1 MACPFSRERLKASC
15 EEQRERGNDGQPRIG
30 RLGRDDGGKSRQ
42 SSFEVT
48 SLLMREET
56 DDTEDT
62 QTLNLKHLRA
72 AVLVLTNPSNEV
84 VAVALG
90 ALLSKGE
97 EPLSTSRSLEKL
109 LYNVDAEENYN
120 LLEDIYET
128 LSYECDVEVSTFFDH
143 LGQELIYTACV
154 GLLERAFRCLGN
166 DLTAFLTTLDGVNDV
181 VQHQSGSEAEAEFV
195 CIATPEAIELHFTT
209 DHPSIAYLLVGSL
222 KGIARQFYNDNANV
236 YILPDPYNTKF
247 FRYRITPERYSEQ
260 LLVDSEVD
268 DNVDTVTSPFR
279 PLSTEAT
286 DLRMGVASFCKAF
299 PWHFVVDRQ
308 LELVQL
314 GVGFMRIFG
323 HHLNRLG
330 REISTY
336 FVFTRPS
343 GVTLTFHEILKR
355 ANTPFVLTLQR
366 PQGVDKY
373 PAEGLE
379 MKGQMVHCPESD
391 SILFVSSPFL
401 NGLEGLTGRGLFI
414 SDIPLHDA
422 TRDVILV
429 GEQARA
435 QDGLRRRMDKLK
447 SSIEEANHAVSAER
461 EKNVSLLHL
470 IFPPDIAKR
479 LWLGETIEAKTYP
492 EVTMLFSDIVGFT
505 EICSTATPMMV
516 INMLQ
521 NLYEQFDSFCGQL
534 DVYKVE
540 TIGDAYCVACGL
552 HRDTCIH
559 AQQIAWM
566 ALKMIQACSNHL
578 THKGKPIR
586 MRIGIHT
593 GMVLAG
599 VVGKKMPRYC
609 LFGHN
614 VTLANKFESLS
625 EPLRIHVSPT
635 TYDLLKYPVPGF
647 ELEPRR
653 KEFLP
658 KEFPANIEGTSYF
671 LYGYK
676 HKDVDVNHPL
686 DLHIQSAIREYGIGA
701 SL

>member
-1 MACPFSRERLKASC
+1 MACPFSSRGFKLTHRNDNTREGDDRRITRQDERSKA
-15 EEQRERGNDGQPRIG
+15 
-30 RLGRDDGGKSRQ
+30 SRQ
-42 SSFEVT
+42 SSVQIT
-48 SLLMREET
+48 SSLLGEDG
-56 DDTEDT
+56 DDFEDT

-72 AVLVLTNPSNEV
+72 AVTLLTNPSNDV
-84 VAVALG
+84 VAVALEV
-90 ALLSKGE
+90 LLNKHE
-97 EPLSTSRSLEKL
+97 IPLPTTTTSSLEKL
-109 LYNVDAEENYN
+109 LSNVEEEENYN

-128 LSYECDVEVSTFFDH
+128 LNYDCDVDVNAFFDH
-143 LGQELIYTACV
+143 LGQELITSACV

-181 VQHQSGSEAEAEFV
+181 VQHQSGSDTEAEFV
-195 CIATPEAIELHFTT
+195 CIATPEALELHFTT

-222 KGIARQFYNDNANV
+222 KGIARQFYNDKADV

-247 FRYRITPERYSEQ
+247 FRYRITPERYSGQ
-260 LLVDSEVD
+260 LDVD
-268 DNVDTVTSPFR
+268 DDYDVVSPTFR
-279 PLSTEAT
+279 PLSTKAT

-314 GVGFMRIFG
+314 GVGFMKIFG

-336 FVFTRPS
+336 FVFTRPH

-355 ANTPFVLTLQR
+355 ANTPFILTLQR
-366 PQGVDKY
+366 PHDVDKY

-447 SSIEEANHAVSAER
+447 SSIEEANLAVDAER

-492 EVTMLFSDIVGFT
+492 DVTMLFSDIVGFT
-505 EICSTATPMMV
+505 SICATATPMMV

-521 NLYEQFDSFCGQL
+521 NLYEQFDLYCGQL

-552 HRDTCIH
+552 HRNTNTH

-566 ALKMIQACSNHL
+566 GLKMIQTCSHHL
-578 THKGKPIR
+578 THEGKPIK

-614 VTLANKFESLS
+614 VTLANKFESTS
-625 EPLRIHVSPT
+625 EPLRVNVSPS
-635 TYDLLKYPVPGF
+635 TYLCLIQKSGF
-647 ELEPRR
+647 ILEPRT
-653 KEFLP
+653 KDNLP
-658 KEFPANIEGTSYF
+658 KEMPAGVSGTCYF
-671 LYGYK
+671 LNGYQ
-676 HKDVDVNHPL
+676 HSSVSASESLDV
-686 DLHIQSAIREYGIGA
+686 HIQAAITEFGI
-701 SL
+701 SSNM

>member
-1 MACPFSRERLKASC
+1 MACPFSSRRFKLDRKDESKDGDHRRIPRIR
-15 EEQRERGNDGQPRIG
+15 QDERGKPSP
-30 RLGRDDGGKSRQ
+30 SRQ
-42 SSFEVT
+42 SSVQIT
-48 SLLMREET
+48 SSLLGEDG
-56 DDTEDT
+56 DDLEDT

-72 AVLVLTNPSNEV
+72 AVTLLTNPSNEV
-84 VAVALG
+84 VAVALE
-90 ALLSKGE
+90 ALLNKHE
-97 EPLSTSRSLEKL
+97 VPLPTSTTSSLEKL
-109 LYNVDAEENYN
+109 LSSVEEEENYN

-128 LSYECDVEVSTFFDH
+128 LNYDCDVDVNAFLDH
-143 LGQELIYTACV
+143 LGQELITWACV

-181 VQHQSGSEAEAEFV
+181 VQHQSGSDTEAEFV
-195 CIATPEAIELHFTT
+195 CIATPEALELHFTT

-222 KGIARQFYNDNANV
+222 KGIARQFYNDKADV

-247 FRYRITPERYSEQ
+247 FRYRITPERYSKQ
-260 LLVDSEVD
+260 LDADVEDV
-268 DNVDTVTSPFR
+268 VSPAFR

-314 GVGFMRIFG
+314 GVGFMKIFG

-336 FVFTRPS
+336 FVFTRPH

-355 ANTPFVLTLQR
+355 ANTPFILTLQR
-366 PQGVDKY
+366 PHGVDKY

-447 SSIEEANHAVSAER
+447 SSIEEANLAVDAER

-492 EVTMLFSDIVGFT
+492 DVTMLFSDIVGFT
-505 EICSTATPMMV
+505 AICATATPMMV
-516 INMLQ
+516 VNMLQ
-521 NLYEQFDSFCGQL
+521 NLYEQFDLYCGQL

-552 HRDTCIH
+552 HRNTNTH

-566 ALKMIQACSNHL
+566 GLKMIQTCSHHL
-578 THKGKPIR
+578 THEGKPIK

-614 VTLANKFESLS
+614 VTLANKFESTS
-625 EPLRIHVSPT
+625 EPLRVNVSPT
-635 TYDLLKYPVPGF
+635 TYLCLIQKAGF
-647 ELEPRR
+647 ILEPRT
-653 KEFLP
+653 KDNLP
-658 KEFPANIEGTSYF
+658 KGMPANVSGTCYF
-671 LYGYK
+671 LNGYQ
-676 HKDVDVNHPL
+676 HSDASASEPL
-686 DLHIQSAIREYGIGA
+686 DVHIQAAITELGI
-701 SL
+701 SSNM

>member
-1 MACPFSRERLKASC
+1 MACPFSSRRFKLDRK
-15 EEQRERGNDGQPRIG
+15 EESKDADHRRIPRI
-30 RLGRDDGGKSRQ
+30 RQDELKPPRQ
-42 SSFEVT
+42 SSVQIT
-48 SLLMREET
+48 SSLLGEDG
-56 DDTEDT
+56 DDLEDT

-72 AVLVLTNPSNEV
+72 AVTLLTNPSNEV
-84 VAVALG
+84 VAVALE
-90 ALLSKGE
+90 ALLNKHE
-97 EPLSTSRSLEKL
+97 VPLPTSTTSSLEKL
-109 LYNVDAEENYN
+109 LNNVEEEENYN

-128 LSYECDVEVSTFFDH
+128 LNYDCDVDVNAFLDH
-143 LGQELIYTACV
+143 LGQELITWACV

-181 VQHQSGSEAEAEFV
+181 VQHQSGSDTEAEFV
-195 CIATPEAIELHFTT
+195 CIATPEALELHFTT

-222 KGIARQFYNDNANV
+222 KGIARQFYNDKADV

-247 FRYRITPERYSEQ
+247 FRYRITPERYSSEQ
-260 LLVDSEVD
+260 LDADVDNYDVS
-268 DNVDTVTSPFR
+268 SAFR

-314 GVGFMRIFG
+314 GVGFMKIFG
-323 HHLNRLG
+323 HYLNRLG

-336 FVFTRPS
+336 FVFTRPH

-355 ANTPFVLTLQR
+355 ANTPFILTLQR
-366 PQGVDKY
+366 PHGVDKY

-447 SSIEEANHAVSAER
+447 SSIEEANLAVDTER

-492 EVTMLFSDIVGFT
+492 DVTMLFSDIVGFT
-505 EICSTATPMMV
+505 AICATATPMMV

-521 NLYEQFDSFCGQL
+521 NLYEQFDLYCGQL

-552 HRDTCIH
+552 HRNTNTH

-566 ALKMIQACSNHL
+566 GLKMIQTCTHHL
-578 THKGKPIR
+578 THEGKPIK

-614 VTLANKFESLS
+614 VTLANKFESTS
-625 EPLRIHVSPT
+625 EPLRVNVSPT
-635 TYDLLKYPVPGF
+635 TYLSLIQKSGF
-647 ELEPRR
+647 ILEPRT
-653 KEFLP
+653 KDNLP
-658 KEFPANIEGTSYF
+658 KGMPANVSGTCYF
-671 LYGYK
+671 LNGYQ
-676 HKDVDVNHPL
+676 HSDVSANEPL
-686 DLHIQSAIREYGIGA
+686 DVHIQAAITELGI
-701 SL
+701 SSNM

>member
-1 MACPFSRERLKASC
+1 MACPFSGERFKSTHKDERSREGDHRRLARIR
-15 EEQRERGNDGQPRIG
+15 QDERGKPP
-30 RLGRDDGGKSRQ
+30 RQ
-42 SSFEVT
+42 SSIQIT
-48 SLLMREET
+48 SSLLGEDN
-56 DDTEDT
+56 DDLEDT

-72 AVLVLTNPSNEV
+72 AVIVLTNPSNEV
-84 VAVALG
+84 VAVALE
-90 ALLSKGE
+90 ALLSKPE
-97 EPLSTSRSLEKL
+97 APLPISMPLEKL
-109 LYNVDAEENYN
+109 LRNVEEEENYN

-128 LSYECDVEVSTFFDH
+128 LNYDCDVDVNAFLDH
-143 LGQELIYTACV
+143 LGQELISTACV

-181 VQHQSGSEAEAEFV
+181 VQHQSGSESAEAEFV
-195 CIATPEAIELHFTT
+195 CIATPEALELHFTT

-222 KGIARQFYNDNANV
+222 KGIARQFYNDKADV

-260 LLVDSEVD
+260 PHTDVD
-268 DNVDTVTSPFR
+268 DDFDVVSPTFR

-314 GVGFMRIFG
+314 GVGFMKIFG

-336 FVFTRPS
+336 FVFTRPH

-355 ANTPFVLTLQR
+355 ANTPFILTLQR
-366 PQGVDKY
+366 PHGVDKY

-447 SSIEEANHAVSAER
+447 SSIEEANLAVDAER

-492 EVTMLFSDIVGFT
+492 DVTMLFSDIVGFT
-505 EICSTATPMMV
+505 AICATATPMMV

-521 NLYEQFDSFCGQL
+521 NLYEQFDLYCGQL

-552 HRDTCIH
+552 HRNTNTH

-566 ALKMIQACSNHL
+566 GLKMIQTCSHHL
-578 THKGKPIR
+578 THEGKPIK

-614 VTLANKFESLS
+614 VTLANKFESTS
-625 EPLRIHVSPT
+625 EPLRVNVSPT
-635 TYDLLKYPVPGF
+635 TYLCLIQKSGF
-647 ELEPRR
+647 ILEPRT
-653 KEFLP
+653 KDNLP
-658 KEFPANIEGTSYF
+658 KEMPASVSGTCYF
-671 LYGYK
+671 LNGYQ
-676 HKDVDVNHPL
+676 HSDVSASEPL
-686 DLHIQSAIREYGIGA
+686 DMHIQAAIKELGI
-701 SL
+701 SSNM

>member
-1 MACPFSRERLKASC
+1 MACPFSRGYGRGRMEEDNDDEIERTGDS
-15 EEQRERGNDGQPRIG
+15 ERRKNERFKP
-30 RLGRDDGGKSRQ
+30 SRQ
-42 SSFEVT
+42 SSVQIT
-48 SLLMREET
+48 SSLLGEEI
-56 DDTEDT
+56 DDQEDT

-84 VAVALG
+84 MAVALSS
-90 ALLSKGE
+90 LLSE
-97 EPLSTSRSLEKL
+97 SNLPLPELSSLEKL
-109 LYNVDAEENYN
+109 LYNVETEENYN
-120 LLEDIYET
+120 LLEDIWET
-128 LSYECDVEVSTFFDH
+128 LNDFCDIDICILLDQ
-143 LGQELIYTACV
+143 LGQELIATACV

-181 VQHQSGSEAEAEFV
+181 VQHQSGVDTEAEFV
-195 CIATPEAIELHFTT
+195 CIATPEGLELHFTT

-222 KGIARQFYNDNANV
+222 KAIARIFYNDNADV

-247 FRYRITPERYSEQ
+247 FRYRITPEGYEP
-260 LLVDSEVD
+260 LLLQGPPCED
-268 DNVDTVTSPFR
+268 DFDVVTAGPH
-279 PLSTEAT
+279 PLSTDAA
-286 DLRMGVASFCKAF
+286 DLRMGVASICKAF
-299 PWHFVVDRQ
+299 PWHFVIDRN
-308 LELVQL
+308 LEIVQL

-323 HHLNRLG
+323 HNLNRHG
-330 REISTY
+330 RQISTY
-336 FVFTRPS
+336 FVFSRPP
-343 GVTLTFHEILKR
+343 GVTLLFHEILKR
-355 ANTPFVLTLQR
+355 SNTPFVLTLQK
-366 PQGVDKY
+366 PPGADKFL
-373 PAEGLE
+373 AEGLE
-379 MKGQMVHCPESD
+379 LKGQMVHCQESD

-447 SSIEEANHAVSAER
+447 SSIEEANLAVDAER

-492 EVTMLFSDIVGFT
+492 DVTMLFSDIVGFT
-505 EICSTATPMMV
+505 AICSTATPMMV

-521 NLYEQFDSFCGQL
+521 NLYERFDQFCGQL

-552 HRDTCIH
+552 HRNTNTH

-566 ALKMIQACSNHL
+566 GLKMIQTCSQHL
-578 THKGKPIR
+578 THEGKPIK

-614 VTLANKFESLS
+614 VTIANKFESTS
-625 EPLRIHVSPT
+625 EPLRVNISPT
-635 TYDLLKYPVPGF
+635 TQEFLMQRAGF
-647 ELEPRR
+647 ILEERT
-653 KEFLP
+653 KDNLP
-658 KEFPANIEGTSYF
+658 KEWPANTSGTCHF
-671 LYGYK
+671 LNDYK
-676 HKDVDVNHPL
+676 HPEVDKSAPL
-686 DLHIQSAIREYGIGA
+686 DIHIKAAMKELEITV
-701 SL
+701 

>member
-1 MACPFSRERLKASC
+1 MACPFSSRRFKLDRKDESKDGD
-15 EEQRERGNDGQPRIG
+15 QRRIPRI
-30 RLGRDDGGKSRQ
+30 RQDERCKPSRQ
-42 SSFEVT
+42 SSIQIT
-48 SLLMREET
+48 SSLLGEDG
-56 DDTEDT
+56 DDLEDT

-72 AVLVLTNPSNEV
+72 AVTLLTNPSNEV
-84 VAVALG
+84 VAVALE
-90 ALLSKGE
+90 ALLNKHE
-97 EPLSTSRSLEKL
+97 VPLPASTTSSLEKL
-109 LYNVDAEENYN
+109 LNNVEEEENYN

-128 LSYECDVEVSTFFDH
+128 LNYDCDVDVNAFLDH
-143 LGQELIYTACV
+143 LGQELITWTCV

-181 VQHQSGSEAEAEFV
+181 VQHQSGSDTEAEFV
-195 CIATPEAIELHFTT
+195 CIATPEALELHFTT

-222 KGIARQFYNDNANV
+222 KGIARQFYNDKADV

-247 FRYRITPERYSEQ
+247 FRYRITPERYIEQ
-260 LLVDSEVD
+260 LDADVENYDVVSL
-268 DNVDTVTSPFR
+268 TFR
-279 PLSTEAT
+279 PLSTKAT

-314 GVGFMRIFG
+314 GVGFMKIFG

-336 FVFTRPS
+336 FVFTRPH
-343 GVTLTFHEILKR
+343 GVSLTFHEILKR
-355 ANTPFVLTLQR
+355 ANTPFILTLQR
-366 PQGVDKY
+366 PHGVDKY

-447 SSIEEANHAVSAER
+447 SSIEEANLAVNAER

-492 EVTMLFSDIVGFT
+492 DVTMLFSDIVGFT
-505 EICSTATPMMV
+505 AICATATPMMV

-521 NLYEQFDSFCGQL
+521 NLYEQFDLYCGQL

-552 HRDTCIH
+552 HRNTNTH

-566 ALKMIQACSNHL
+566 GLKMIQTCSHHL
-578 THKGKPIR
+578 THEGKPIK

-614 VTLANKFESLS
+614 VTLANKFESTS
-625 EPLRIHVSPT
+625 EPLRVNVSPT
-635 TYDLLKYPVPGF
+635 TYLCLIQKSGF
-647 ELEPRR
+647 ILEPRT
-653 KEFLP
+653 KDNLP
-658 KEFPANIEGTSYF
+658 KGMPANISGTCYF
-671 LYGYK
+671 LNGYQ
-676 HKDVDVNHPL
+676 HSDVSASEPL
-686 DLHIQSAIREYGIGA
+686 DVHIQAAITEFGI
-701 SL
+701 SSNM